1 MRRFAVGS
9 PRSIAFASVT
19 SSAAVSSL
27 WRPTSA
33 RKSCRLSAA
42 PASTC
47 GSAAAAA
54 FGGLLGLGCLGRR
67 GRLPISRPI
76 RSSSRG
82 QLLDVV
88 LGQLVLE
95 RERLELGG
103 LDEAALLGAL
113 DELRAPGRSQAVR
126 ASWFWVKSS
135 FRA

>member
-33 RKSCRLSAA
+33 RNSWRLG
-42 PASTC
+42 C
-47 GSAAAAA
+47 GL
-54 FGGLLGLGCLGRR
+54 FGGLLGLLLLFADGLTH
-67 GRLPISRPI
+67 LEPDPLELA
-76 RSSSRG
+76 G

-88 LGQLVLE
+88 VVELVLE

-103 LDEAALLGAL
+103 LEVATLLCSFDEQAGLVGVKQFVKLILGQIVL
-113 DELRAPGRSQAVR
+113 SGPTL
-126 ASWFWVKSS
+126 
-135 FRA
+135 